1 MRIAIRKLGN
11 SQGIIL
17 PKPLLAQAGLTDEA
31 DVRLEN
37 GTITLRPVKR
47 SPREG
52 WAEASESIAA
62 AGGDGL
68 AWPEFGNQGD
78 KALKW

>member
-11 SQGIIL
+11 SQGVIL

-31 DVRLEN
+31 EVQVED
-37 GTITLRPVKR
+37 GAITLRPVKR
-47 SPREG
+47 PPRED
-52 WAEASESIAA
+52 WAAASRAIAEA
-62 AGGDGL
+62 GDDGL
-68 AWPEFGNQGD
+68 AWPEFGNAGD